1 MPLGRQLH
9 SSSDCIVVIVTPVVV
24 SIMGISAV
32 VARVEGVREM
42 GVAKISSVIW
52 CIWWRGISGKVC
64 KGVASSNR
72 SVWPAEPP
80 LGTVW
85 AQQWVQER
93 LPMATLTVKKLST
106 AFVVDSH
113 CSCSVSK

>member
-24 SIMGISAV
+24 RIMGISAV

-72 SVWPAEPP
+72 GVWPAEPTP
-80 LGTVW
+80 GNRLGAAVGTGKAPNGRFDSQETVYR
-85 AQQWVQER
+85 VHR
-93 LPMATLTVKKLST
+93 
-106 AFVVDSH
+106 
-113 CSCSVSK
+113 